1 MARLTAAA
9 LGAGFTLN
17 AVRLNRRLAGLRL
30 LEPSADPS
38 SPDFRFVLASGVR
51 LDDATRRAACAFASR
66 EGLQVLD
73 LLPGDLPTAELLEF
87 ARLVNTRSFRRDR
100 LAFGRSAQHAVVVEA
115 AVLERL
121 GTALPA
127 GTDLAGLSAAELTG
141 LLGQLK
147 KCAPDTTGF
156 AVAPGLRS
164 VRRTARERVA
174 ARPGDTFVPLSAALA
189 ARLAAG
195 ALTFACLATAPAW
208 GAAALAG
215 YALQPALVRGR
226 RFAPA
231 DRYRA
236 TWLRPVLGP
245 GDWLRTARA
254 AHALRGPAD
263 PHAGLRAEYQAE
275 IARGVERF
283 FEPRR
288 GSCPWCGSSDLRHRV
303 TARDMYQGK
312 PGRFTLEECG
322 DCGHTF
328 QNPRLSPAGLDFYY
342 RDCYDGIGERQMEKV
357 FALQGSAY
365 RDRARL
371 PHPHTTPRTWLDVG
385 AGHGHFCLVA
395 QDVWPQTVFHGL
407 DRSDAVERAE
417 QYGWVHR
424 GHRGDF
430 PELAASLEA
439 AYDVVSMFHYL
450 EHTLDPRAEL
460 DAARDVLKPGGHLLI
475 EVPDPQS
482 SLSRLLG
489 RHWIP
494 WMQPQHVHLM
504 PFANLR
510 QALLERGF
518 TMVREQRVTGRPG
531 GDFCGA
537 VVERFRSWTPSPR
550 HPWSRTPPTRT
561 RALAHAAIW
570 TCSVPLIAAAAAA
583 DIAIAPFLGAL
594 RGGQAY
600 RILARKE
607 GWRPSLVAG
616 SPQPE

>member
-1 MARLTAAA
+1 MPRNLAPLTAAA
-9 LGAGFTLN
+9 LGAGFALN
-17 AVRLNRRLAGLRL
+17 AVRLRGRLAGLRL
-30 LEPSADPS
+30 LEPSAGPPP
-38 SPDFRFVLASGVR
+38 SPDYRFLLACGVR
-51 LDDATRRAACAFASR
+51 LDDETRRAAGAFAYR
-66 EGLQVLD
+66 EGLEVLD
-73 LLPGDLPTAELLEF
+73 LLPGDLPTAELLDF
-87 ARLVNTRSFRRDR
+87 ARWVDTRSFRRDR

-115 AVLERL
+115 AALKRL
-121 GTALPA
+121 GIPLPA
-127 GTDLAGLSAAELTG
+127 GPDLAGLSPAELTD

-147 KCAPDTTGF
+147 KCAPTTTGF
-156 AVAPGLRS
+156 ALAPGLRS

-174 ARPGDTFVPLSAALA
+174 ARPDNTLVPLPAALA
-189 ARLAAG
+189 ARVAAG
-195 ALTFACLATAPAW
+195 ALTAACLATAPGW
-208 GAAALAG
+208 GAVALAG
-215 YALQPALVRGR
+215 YALQPTLVRGPG
-226 RFAPA
+226 FAPA
-231 DRYRA
+231 DRRRA

-245 GDWLRTARA
+245 GDWLSTARA

-263 PHAGLRAEYQAE
+263 QHAGLRAEYQAE
-275 IARGVERF
+275 ISRGAERF

-288 GSCPWCGSSDLRHRV
+288 TSCPWCGSSDLRHRV

-328 QNPRLSPAGLDFYY
+328 QNPRLSVTGLDFYY

-371 PHPHTTPRTWLDVG
+371 LRPHTAPRTWLDVG

-395 QDVWPQTVFHGL
+395 QDVWPRTVFHGL
-407 DRSDAVERAE
+407 DRSAAVEQAE
-417 QYGWVHR
+417 RYGWVHR
-424 GHRGDF
+424 GHRGDL
-430 PELAASLEA
+430 PRLAASLDS

-460 DAARDVLKPGGHLLI
+460 EAARDVLKPGGHLLI

-482 SLSRLLG
+482 SLSRVLG

-494 WMQPQHVHLM
+494 WMQPQHLHLM

-518 TMVREQRVTGRPG
+518 TPVVEQRVTGRPG
-531 GDFCGA
+531 WDFCGA
-537 VVERFRSWTPSPR
+537 AVERFRSWTPSPR

-570 TCSVPLIAAAAAA
+570 TSSVPLIAAAVAA
-583 DIAIAPFLGAL
+583 DLAIAPFLGAL
-594 RGGQAY
+594 HGGQAY
-600 RILARKE
+600 RIVARKE
-607 GWRPSLVAG
+607 G
-616 SPQPE
+616 

>member
-1 MARLTAAA
+1 MPRNMAHLTAAA
-9 LGAGFTLN
+9 LGAGFALN
-17 AVRLNRRLAGLRL
+17 AVRLNRRLSGLGV
-30 LEPSADPS
+30 LEPSADPP

-51 LDDATRRAACAFASR
+51 LDDATRRAASAFASR
-66 EGLQVLD
+66 EGLKVLD
-73 LLPGDLPTAELLEF
+73 LLPGDLPTVELLDF

-121 GTALPA
+121 GTPLPA
-127 GTDLAGLSAAELTG
+127 GTDLAGLSAAELTD

-147 KCAPDTTGF
+147 KSAPTTTGF
-156 AVAPGLRS
+156 ALAPGLRS

-174 ARPGDTFVPLSAALA
+174 ARPGNTFVPPSAALA

-195 ALTFACLATAPAW
+195 ALTVACLAMAPAW

-215 YALQPALVRGR
+215 YALQPTLVRGR
-226 RFAPA
+226 RFAPP
-231 DRYRA
+231 DRHRA

-245 GDWLRTARA
+245 GDWLSTARA

-275 IARGVERF
+275 LARGVEQF

-322 DCGHTF
+322 DCGHIF
-328 QNPRLSPAGLDFYY
+328 QNPRLSLAGLDFYY

-357 FALQGSAY
+357 FVLQGSAY

-371 PHPHTTPRTWLDVG
+371 LHPHTVPRTWLDVG

-407 DRSDAVERAE
+407 DRSDAVEQAE
-417 QYGWVHR
+417 KYGWVHR

-430 PELAASLEA
+430 PGLAESLGA

-460 DAARDVLKPGGHLLI
+460 EAARGVLKPGGHLVI

-482 SLSRLLG
+482 SLSQLLG

-518 TMVREQRVTGRPG
+518 TTVVEQRVTGRPG

-561 RALAHAAIW
+561 RALAHAVIW
-570 TCSVPLIAAAAAA
+570 TSSVPLIVAAAAA
-583 DIAIAPFLGAL
+583 DLAIAPFLGAL

-607 GWRPSLVAG
+607 A
-616 SPQPE
+616 